1 MISFQSY
8 DFVFVLMLLIFF
20 VCVVF
25 FAMPFFITP
34 HGGQVRLPTTSVTVG
49 HRVYEVEIANS
60 ILSRT
65 RGLSGRPQLLTGT
78 GMLFIFPVPSLYGFW
93 MKDMRFPIDIVWI
106 SDNRVVGISHNIPP
120 AAQQSLVLP
129 RYYPPRP
136 VSLVLELPAGTAVAD
151 GIVVDTP
158 VSVGSY

>member
-1 MISFQSY
+1 
-8 DFVFVLMLLIFF
+8 LK
-20 VCVVF
+20 
-25 FAMPFFITP
+25 P
-34 HGGQVRLPTTSVTVG
+34 QV
-49 HRVYEVEIANS
+49 
-60 ILSRT
+60 
-65 RGLSGRPQLLTGT
+65 LTGT